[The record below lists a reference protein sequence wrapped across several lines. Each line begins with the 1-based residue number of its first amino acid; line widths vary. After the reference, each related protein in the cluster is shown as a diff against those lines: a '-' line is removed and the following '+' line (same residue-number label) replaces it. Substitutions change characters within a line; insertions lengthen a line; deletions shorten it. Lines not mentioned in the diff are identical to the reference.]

1 MAEINYAKS
10 INWMLEWQ
18 RSLKFELIVIIIK
31 DENRINNK
39 IKTLRI

>member
-1 MAEINYAKS
+1 
-10 INWMLEWQ
+10 MLEWQ

-31 DENRINNK
+31 DKNRINNE

>member
-1 MAEINYAKS
+1 
-10 INWMLEWQ
+10 MLEWQ

-31 DENRINNK
+31 NKNRINSE